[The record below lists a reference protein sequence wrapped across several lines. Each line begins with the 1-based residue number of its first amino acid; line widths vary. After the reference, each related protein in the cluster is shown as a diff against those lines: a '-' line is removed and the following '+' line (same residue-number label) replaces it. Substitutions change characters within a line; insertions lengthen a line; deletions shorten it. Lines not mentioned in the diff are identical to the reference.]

1 MTGKVV
7 FSKKVVSS
15 DAFKFHFKLWRILGV
30 YPINGCTVL
39 YVVVII
45 LGASLPFGMTIS
57 LFFTDGLKN
66 ILSNLSLNITFVVCN
81 LKYFNIL
88 NRRQNILDV
97 NEWTQQLD
105 ARANSLEEQE
115 HLRSAVRLSHK
126 MVYLTCGVFTS
137 VIISG
142 ELVALVSNGEKL
154 MCPGWYPFDWQ
165 HDTLNYII
173 VHGHQIVSLAINIL
187 QNATNDTFPP
197 VYMHIL
203 SSHMK
208 TLNIRISRLG
218 TNSTESRKD
227 VSKELLQCIKD
238 QQMLVEYF
246 QMVRKVT
253 SSVIFL
259 QFFTTGV
266 EACITGVCLLF
277 AQGNLLEI
285 AYLGQY
291 FLAVIMEIFLYCYF
305 GNDLVYE
312 SHRMT
317 DAIYSCNWMD
327 QGRSFKKILIIFMQ
341 STQKSMTIMA
351 GGFFPVNLS
360 AFVSVLR
367 GSYSLFAV
375 LMRMT

>member
-1 MTGKVV
+1 
-7 FSKKVVSS
+7 
-15 DAFKFHFKLWRILGV
+15 
-30 YPINGCTVL
+30 
-39 YVVVII
+39 
-45 LGASLPFGMTIS
+45 
-57 LFFTDGLKN
+57 
-66 ILSNLSLNITFVVCN
+66 
-81 LKYFNIL
+81 
-88 NRRQNILDV
+88 
-97 NEWTQQLD
+97 
-105 ARANSLEEQE
+105 
-115 HLRSAVRLSHK
+115 
-126 MVYLTCGVFTS
+126 
-137 VIISG
+137 
-142 ELVALVSNGEKL
+142 
-154 MCPGWYPFDWQ
+154 
-165 HDTLNYII
+165 
-173 VHGHQIVSLAINIL
+173 
-187 QNATNDTFPP
+187 
-197 VYMHIL
+197 
-203 SSHMK
+203 
-208 TLNIRISRLG
+208 
-218 TNSTESRKD
+218 
-227 VSKELLQCIKD
+227 
-238 QQMLVEYF
+238 
-246 QMVRKVT
+246 MVRKVT

-341 STQKSMTIMA
+341 STQKNMTIMA

-360 AFVSVLR
+360 AFVSVGNSFKCIYLEFPNRFLFQVLR